1 MQLAHCTVTKYGD
14 RVKLI
19 NEHTA
24 TVPDCSDDGNLCNS
38 LENRSKQV
46 SLMNNFEL
54 GSIEANDR
62 PYIAELLKSV
72 SMMTDVVESLVKRV
86 IIAETEV
93 ANEKGKVNLGLTEL
107 KRKTLQI
114 ERMSAKVKEM
124 ENFAACTNDRLNEMK
139 QKVEHMVQETS
150 RQKQHAAENERELAH
165 VKQDFETL
173 KSYVNH
179 LIQSR
184 EEVTSSDGQFQER
197 EVLDR
202 LLEKNSRLEN
212 ERVLKESEVQKLME
226 DNVIGEEFS
235 P

>member
-1 MQLAHCTVTKYGD
+1 
-14 RVKLI
+14 
-19 NEHTA
+19 
-24 TVPDCSDDGNLCNS
+24 
-38 LENRSKQV
+38 
-46 SLMNNFEL
+46 
-54 GSIEANDR
+54 
-62 PYIAELLKSV
+62 
-72 SMMTDVVESLVKRV
+72 
-86 IIAETEV
+86 
-93 ANEKGKVNLGLTEL
+93 
-107 KRKTLQI
+107 
-114 ERMSAKVKEM
+114 MSAKVKEM

-226 DNVIGEEFS
+226 DNVRVLKESEVQKLMEDNVRLRNLLDKKEAQLLAMNEQCKFMALKK